1 MTKSVYK
8 AKGST
13 FTVEEVKNIKESY
26 ELKSDESEQDD
37 GYDDSDSNEEDEIT
51 EELEEKKTSKKRKLE
66 DGEKLSSVSKKA
78 KRKGKVVK
86 PPTAEE
92 MVSLRETETLFQS
105 NLFKLQIDEMLS
117 ELKPKKSVKRHI
129 PSWLE
134 NFKKV
139 LMNLSDQ
146 EEPISLDDTKW
157 VEDLNI
163 ILPFKRKKE
172 VEKGTFK
179 FMKPV
184 DVFTTG
190 SYDLLCPLG
199 PMFSLD
205 IGVVMPKKFFQKID
219 NLNQRYHLK
228 RVLYLCYIASKL
240 DGSDLISSEVKMH
253 FSSMSG
259 DSTKPL
265 LTFRPSG
272 KLSNYIEVKLFPVP
286 EMHSFFYK
294 RFVPFKNNVRAEWW
308 GAEIEGL
315 QATQFYNASILE
327 DLVLKEN
334 HDFKKSYFETNQHLR
349 EAFVLMRVWLKQQE
363 LNQGFGSF
371 NSHITAM
378 MMVYLIK
385 IGKINKH
392 MSSYQIIRHIWMYLA
407 ETDWTVDGP
416 SLCSVEDNDIPTKD
430 IFHLHYDVV
439 FIDTSGFFN
448 IASRLNKYV
457 YQKVKEE
464 AAAAMKHLD
473 NYEINNFKVLFMT
486 KMPFL
491 RQYDTVICF
500 KDIKTIQNTVQQKG
514 DPIRIMDSCGNP
526 VTELIRLVT
535 DVLERGM
542 GHRISSIGVQ
552 TSPKNSWELDSEPPS
567 FVPISIGIMLNH
579 ETALSLID
587 KGPQS
592 NEAGAEEFREFW
604 GDKCDLRRF
613 KDGTVCESVVWGDAE
628 STVEYRRGIVNK
640 IVSYLLNTKLD
651 MKFPIIPSEPFQ
663 LVTACKS
670 DGSTFKREEECRK
683 VHLAFEDLA
692 RQLRDLP
699 DLPLQVVSVH
709 CISPVY
715 RFTDPFPPEKPFFRK
730 NIAPFVNDPVK
741 GRIFPEDGKF
751 PYQLQYISPIDL
763 VLQLSVTQKW
773 PDDVKAGKRL
783 ITAFNIA
790 ISAALKKKC
799 NLSFQLTTDYIVVNK
814 DGYLFRLFLGYSKEI
829 GLLKLKITELGVK
842 QYTDTPESLELEKKF
857 INLPKITG
865 ALYRLSE
872 EHSSFSPAA
881 CLAKRWFSSQLVDSS
896 HFPTILIELL
906 MASLYLTPQPF
917 NISLSVLPTFL
928 RFLNLIS
935 TTDWAA
941 VPIIVNLNH
950 LLSKEEIIEIEDAFT
965 KERTNYPTLFL
976 ATPYDK
982 SGSLWSRTAP
992 TLPTLIRL
1000 AKLAATSLQIIEK
1013 NILKRD
1019 PNNSIYSIFQ
1029 PPMSCYDAVIKLN
1042 KKFQYRHG
1050 EAFKQDL
1057 PPKRFSPK
1065 FDRNP
1070 VLPILEFNPID
1081 LYVTEL
1087 RTNYS
1092 DFALFFY
1099 NTHGGVEI
1107 GVLFKPDFLKRID
1120 FKVTSIN
1127 GRKPLLGKDKLMILE
1142 PNIEGILEGFKILG
1156 GDIVESVDLK
1166 SKVLSS

>member
-1 MTKSVYK
+1 MKNMLES
-8 AKGST
+8 KGST
-13 FTVEEVKNIKESY
+13 FTVEE
-26 ELKSDESEQDD
+26 
-37 GYDDSDSNEEDEIT
+37 
-51 EELEEKKTSKKRKLE
+51 LEEKKNGKKRKLE
-66 DGEKLSSVSKKA
+66 DGVSTVSKKI
-78 KRKGKVVK
+78 KNKGKVVK

-92 MVSLRETETLFQS
+92 IVSLKEADILFQS
-105 NLFKLQIDEMLS
+105 RLFKLQVDEMLS
-117 ELKPKKSVKRHI
+117 ELKPKKSVKRYI

-134 NFKKV
+134 NFKKT
-139 LMNLSDQ
+139 LMNLPDQ
-146 EEPISLDDTKW
+146 EEAISLDDTKW

-163 ILPFKRKKE
+163 TLPFKRKKE

-184 DVFTTG
+184 DVCTIG

-205 IGVVMPKKFFQKID
+205 IAVVMPKKFLQKID

-240 DGSDLISSEVKMH
+240 QDNDLISSEVKFS

-259 DSTKPL
+259 DITKPL

-272 KLSNYIEVKLFPVP
+272 KLSTFIEIKLFPVP
-286 EMHSFFYK
+286 EMHSFIFK
-294 RFVPFKNNVRAEWW
+294 RFIPLKNNVRAEWW

-315 QATQFYNASILE
+315 QATQYYNASILE
-327 DLVLKEN
+327 DLVLTEN
-334 HDFKKSYFETNQHLR
+334 HNFKKSFFEKNQHLR
-349 EAFVLMRVWLKQQE
+349 EAFILMRVWLKQRE
-363 LNQGFGSF
+363 LSQGLGSF

-378 MMVYLIK
+378 VLVYLMK

-392 MSSYQIIRHIWMYLA
+392 MNCYQIIRHIWMYLA
-407 ETDWTVDGP
+407 DTDWTSDGP
-416 SLCSVEDNDIPTKD
+416 TLCSIEDNDMPTKD

-448 IASRLNKYV
+448 IASRLNKYL
-457 YQKVKEE
+457 YLKVKEE

-491 RQYDTVICF
+491 QQYDTVICL
-500 KDIKTIQNTVQQKG
+500 KDIAAIQNVVKQKG

-526 VTELIRLVT
+526 VPEFIRLVT

-542 GHRISSIGVQ
+542 GHRISSIGFQ
-552 TSPKNSWELDSEPPS
+552 TSPDNNWELNSEPSP
-567 FVPISIGIMLNH
+567 FVPILIGLMHNH

-592 NEAGAEEFREFW
+592 NEAGAEDFREFW

-651 MKFPIIPSEPFQ
+651 LKCPIIPSEPFQ
-663 LVTACKS
+663 AIIGCKS
-670 DGSTFKREEECRK
+670 DGSNFEREEECRK

-715 RFTDPFPPEKPFFRK
+715 RFTDPFPPEKPAFHK
-730 NIAPFVNDPVK
+730 IIAPLVDDTVK
-741 GRIFPEDGKF
+741 GRLFPDDGNF
-751 PYQLQYISPIDL
+751 SYRLQYISPIDL

-773 PDDVKAGKRL
+773 PNDINAGKRL
-783 ITAFNIA
+783 IAAFNIA

-865 ALYRLSE
+865 ALYGLSE
-872 EHSSFSPAA
+872 KYSSYSPAT
-881 CLAKRWFSSQLVDSS
+881 CLAKRWFSCQLMDDS

-906 MASLYLTPQPF
+906 MASLYLTPQPYTV
-917 NISLSVLPTFL
+917 SLTVFPMFL

-935 TTDWAA
+935 TTDWAV
-941 VPIIVNLNH
+941 VPVIVNLNN
-950 LLSKEEIIEIEDAFT
+950 LLSKEEIIEIEEVFS
-965 KERTNYPTLFL
+965 KERSNYPTLFL

-982 SGSLWSRTAP
+982 GGSIWSRVAP
-992 TLPTLIRL
+992 TLPVLIRL
-1000 AKLAATSLQIIEK
+1000 AKLAATSLQILQM
-1013 NILKRD
+1013 NILKRN
-1019 PNNSIYSIFQ
+1019 PKNIICSIFQ
-1029 PPMSCYDAVIKLN
+1029 PPMSGYDAIIKLD
-1042 KKFQYRHG
+1042 KKLQYRT
-1050 EAFKQDL
+1050 EETFQRDL
-1057 PPKRFSPK
+1057 SRIPFGRKS
-1065 FDRNP
+1065 DRNP
-1070 VLPILEFNPID
+1070 VLPILEFNPVD
-1081 LYVTEL
+1081 LYVKDL
-1087 RTNYS
+1087 RNNYS

-1099 NTHGGVEI
+1099 DPHGGVEI
-1107 GVLFKPDFLKRID
+1107 GILFKPDFLKRID
-1120 FKVTSIN
+1120 FKVTSVN
-1127 GRKPLLGKDKLMILE
+1127 GRKPLLGNDNLIILD
-1142 PNIEGILEGFKILG
+1142 PNVEGILEGFKILG
-1156 GDIVESVDLK
+1156 EGVVESVNLK
-1166 SKVLSS
+1166 NKLI